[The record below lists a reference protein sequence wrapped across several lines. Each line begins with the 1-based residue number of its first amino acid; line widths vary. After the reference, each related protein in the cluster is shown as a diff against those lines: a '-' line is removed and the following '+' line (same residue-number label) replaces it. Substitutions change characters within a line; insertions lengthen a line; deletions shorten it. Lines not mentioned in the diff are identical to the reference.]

1 MEIIEFPGYTELE
14 KIMIAKRFLIPRQ
27 VEKNGLTGSAPR
39 FPTESLHTI
48 IRQYTY
54 EAGVRNLEREIGG
67 ICRKA
72 TRRLAEG
79 KRPILTITQ
88 KALERYLGPPRFQE
102 ERLESEHTVGV
113 AMGLAWTAGGGD
125 LLPVEVALV
134 PGKGG
139 LTLTGQLGDVMQ
151 ESAQAALTYLR
162 SRVKVW
168 NIDPEAFDKIDTHIH
183 FPEGAIPKDGPSG
196 GITIATAL
204 LSAFTGHPVRRDL
217 AMTGEITLRGRVL
230 AVGGLKEKLLAAH
243 RTGISRVLIPTL
255 NQKDLQEIPKEV
267 RKQLELVL
275 VETMDDVLQEALVIQ
290 QHEPQPVA
298 ELTRAAPTEVHP
310 S

>member
-1 MEIIEFPGYTELE
+1 
-14 KIMIAKRFLIPRQ
+14 
-27 VEKNGLTGSAPR
+27 
-39 FPTESLHTI
+39 
-48 IRQYTY
+48 
-54 EAGVRNLEREIGG
+54 
-67 ICRKA
+67 
-72 TRRLAEG
+72 
-79 KRPILTITQ
+79 
-88 KALERYLGPPRFQE
+88 
-102 ERLESEHTVGV
+102 
-113 AMGLAWTAGGGD
+113 MGLAWTAGGGD